1 MGKIKAPAKVNLF
14 LNVSG
19 KDGKGFHFIETLFQ
33 TISIF
38 DIIEIEKTSTTELE
52 LFITGPFA
60 GLLKNT
66 EDNLILKAANLFF
79 KENLI
84 PKTGLKIH
92 LEKNIPISTGLGG
105 GSSDAAAALVLLD
118 ELFKTGLTKKDF
130 YSLGSKLGS
139 DINFFFQGGSAIGYG
154 RGEKLIPTDLEL
166 DGYFVI
172 LYPNFEIS
180 AKFAYENLQKKLLT
194 NKENNYII
202 INLLKNIKKN
212 KLFEIARNDLQD
224 FLITKYPSLEKL
236 TTLLKTAGAMIS
248 MVSGSGSS
256 VFGYFDDC
264 PDMDIF
270 NDQKDLNIFLA
281 RKCWGVAKR

>member
-1 MGKIKAPAKVNLF
+1 MSKIKAPAKVNLF

-38 DIIEIEKTSTTELE
+38 DIIEIEKTSTTESE
-52 LFITGPFA
+52 LFITGTFA

-66 EDNLILKAANLFF
+66 EDNLILKAVNLFF
-79 KENLI
+79 KENSI
-84 PKTGLKIH
+84 PKTGLRIQ
-92 LEKNIPISTGLGG
+92 LEKNIPVSAGLGG

-118 ELFKTGLTKKDF
+118 EIFKTKLTKEDF

-154 RGEKLIPTDLEL
+154 RGEKLISTNLDL
-166 DGYFVI
+166 DGYFII
-172 LYPNFEIS
+172 LYPDFEIS
-180 AKFAYENLQKKLLT
+180 ARFAYENLQKKLLT

-212 KLFEIARNDLQD
+212 KLFEITKNDLQD

-236 TTLLKTAGAMIS
+236 TTLLETAGANIS
-248 MVSGSGSS
+248 MVSGSGSC
-256 VFGYFDDC
+256 VFGYFNDC

-270 NDQKDLNIFLA
+270 NKQSDLNVFLA